1 MALAL
6 LSIAAM
12 ARPRPIVSLEFF
24 APKTPDGVSRLRLL
38 WPGLGALAPAF
49 FSVTCTTDE
58 TGPERTLRTVRELR
72 SHFGPA
78 ADIAPHL
85 TCVRS
90 TRDSVR
96 RLLDAYRGLDVHHLV
111 LIRGD
116 LPPGMR
122 EWAGDFPHASDLVA
136 FVRREAG
143 DQLRIEV
150 AAHPEFHPDA
160 PSADADLASFKRKAD
175 AGASSALTQYFYNA
189 DAYVHFVESCARLGV
204 TLPIVPG
211 IMPITSFERLAR
223 FSAAAGVEI
232 PRWLRKRMD
241 GLAHDPGS
249 LQAFGTDVVTRLCRR
264 LLELGAPGL
273 HFYTMNS
280 GEPVRTIWTRL
291 GLG

>member
-6 LSIAAM
+6 LPIAVM
-12 ARPRPIVSLEFF
+12 AGSRPIVSLEFF
-24 APKTPDGVSRLRLL
+24 APKTPEGSSRLRLL
-38 WPGLGALAPAF
+38 SAGFGALSPAY
-49 FSVTCTTDE
+49 FSVTCATDQA
-58 TGPERTLRTVRELR
+58 GPDRTLRTVRELR
-72 SHFGPA
+72 AHLGGA
-78 ADIAPHL
+78 VDLAPHL
-85 TCVRS
+85 TCVGS
-90 TRDSVR
+90 SRDGVR
-96 RLLDAYRGLDVHHLV
+96 RLLDAYRSLDVRHVV

-116 LPPGMR
+116 LPAGMR

-160 PSADADLASFKRKAD
+160 PSADDDLASFKRKAE
-175 AGASSALTQYFYNA
+175 AGAASALTQYFYNA
-189 DAYVHFVESCARLGV
+189 DAYVHFVESCSRLGV

-232 PRWLRKRMD
+232 PRWLRKRLE
-241 GLAHDPGS
+241 GLAHDPRS
-249 LQAFGTDVVTRLCRR
+249 LQAFGADVVTRLCQR

-280 GEPVRTIWTRL
+280 AEPVRTIWTRL